1 MERVKFSSLSPTE
14 LDIQP
19 TLNLGLILRFITA
32 LQILVKITN
41 SDPSCLV
48 SRLGPAG
55 AFEPYVYVLY
65 EPNFGTRAF
74 KPNLAPPI
82 NRALLFPT
90 KYFVMLVWRAF

>member
-1 MERVKFSSLSPTE
+1 M
-14 LDIQP
+14 
-19 TLNLGLILRFITA
+19 NLGLILRFITA
-32 LQILVKITN
+32 QQILVKITN

-74 KPNLAPPI
+74 KPNLAPAPANTI
-82 NRALLFPT
+82 SSGSKLFWDI
-90 KYFVMLVWRAF
+90 YFKLWLVSGSEIIRLKLY